1 MFPFIATV
9 PPLPPLPVVVA
20 QPAKTKEAA
29 LLEKILRESEADS
42 LEKVYGGCSYAWGQ
56 WKLDA
61 NQVRTTV
68 RTCASV
74 TERVAVSC
82 DKLRINVEMGKKWGE
97 WRRAEGKEMNAM
109 ASLCANVVPVPVPQ
123 SAAGEGALGK

>member
-1 MFPFIATV
+1 MFPFIATI
-9 PPLPPLPVVVA
+9 PPLPPLPMVTERPV
-20 QPAKTKEAA
+20 AKTKEAQ

-68 RTCASV
+68 RTCAS
-74 TERVAVSC
+74 TIERVAVSC
-82 DKLRINVEMGKKWGE
+82 DKLRINTETAGKWGQ
-97 WRRAEGKEMNAM
+97 WRRPQGKEANAM
-109 ASLCANVVPVPVPQ
+109 AALCANVVPQ
-123 SAAGEGALGK
+123 GKVND

>member
-9 PPLPPLPVVVA
+9 PPLPPLPVVA
-20 QPAKTKEAA
+20 EKPAKSKEAA

-42 LEKVYGGCSYAWGQ
+42 FEKVYGGCSYAWGQ

-68 RTCASV
+68 RTCAS
-74 TERVAVSC
+74 TIERVAVSC
-82 DKLRINVEMGKKWGE
+82 DKLRINTETKGTWGQ
-97 WRRAEGKEMNAM
+97 WRRAQGKEANAM
-109 ASLCANVVPVPVPQ
+109 ASLCSNLVPVTVPAPGGTVNRI
-123 SAAGEGALGK
+123 SP

>member
-1 MFPFIATV
+1 MFPFIATI

-20 QPAKTKEAA
+20 QPAKTKEAQ

-42 LEKVYGGCSYAWGQ
+42 LERTYGDCKYAWGQ

-68 RTCASV
+68 RQCASV

-82 DKLRINVEMGKKWGE
+82 DKLRINTEIKGTWGQ
-97 WRRAEGKEMNAM
+97 WRRAQGKEANAM
-109 ASLCANVVPVPVPQ
+109 ASLCSNLVPVPVPQ
-123 SAAGEGALGK
+123 SAAGEGSLGK